1 VSTPFLHFF
10 SKPYPRVG
18 GSKYACKEVMDAL
31 ISCPTILARGWRSR
45 PHITATNR
53 GAMPKPGASSC
64 CRNDLRIDIHQGNST
79 LTDQN
84 GALGRRDP
92 VVTSAFP
99 ETALNFNGI
108 SADSGVFAW
117 RDGFRQPGPT
127 QQQASNRPRP
137 GTESGLTPANDI
149 QCTARTAPPPE
160 P

>member
-1 VSTPFLHFF
+1 MSTPFLHFF
-10 SKPYPRVG
+10 SKPHRPVS
-18 GSKYACKEVMDAL
+18 GSKYACKESMDAL

-45 PHITATNR
+45 PHITAANPR
-53 GAMPKPGASSC
+53 AMPEHGACSDY
-64 CRNDLRIDIHQGNST
+64 RNDLRIDIHQGNST

-108 SADSGVFAW
+108 SVGPGVFAW
-117 RDGFRQPGPT
+117 RDGFRQPAPT

-137 GTESGLTPANDI
+137 GTESGLTPAI
-149 QCTARTAPPPE
+149 ERQCTASTAPPPE